1 MHVPSL
7 GWEDPLEE
15 GMTPHPS
22 ILAWKIPLTE
32 EPVVHRVAKLDTVEA
47 MQHVHAGD
55 VCVLSLS
62 GPHKFIVTAFSLPFP
77 SQNYSLQIISLIHKK
92 HIHGSI
98 FEKPTFTIKYDY
110 LNYFNL
116 FCLRDFCNKENKAK
130 EYISISRCQALLN
143 EEVFCLFFDS

>member
-1 MHVPSL
+1 MQVPSL

-15 GMTPHPS
+15 DMAPHPS

-55 VCVLSLS
+55 ARVLR

-77 SQNYSLQIISLIHKK
+77 SQNYSLQIIS
-92 HIHGSI
+92 
-98 FEKPTFTIKYDY
+98 
-110 LNYFNL
+110 FNP
-116 FCLRDFCNKENKAK
+116 
-130 EYISISRCQALLN
+130 
-143 EEVFCLFFDS
+143 